1 MTKTKM
7 PKESWGRYIHDERK
21 KKPKYLT
28 AQEKLKILFLEYLD
42 GQKYVDILKFSK
54 KYYK

>member
-21 KKPKYLT
+21 KKT
-28 AQEKLKILFLEYLD
+28 KIFN
-42 GQKYVDILKFSK
+42 GPRKTQNTFS
-54 KYYK
+54 